1 MRYGAVSYLNS
12 RPLVEGLAPL
22 VLDTPSGLVER
33 YRRGEVDVA
42 LLPVAAAE
50 PLGLERVGRLGI
62 TSAGPVDSVL
72 LFMARPIGQV
82 RSVRLDPESRTSQVL
97 ALLLLR
103 QAFGLDPRIAEP
115 ADAELVIGDKAL
127 VRAQGGEE
135 RIDLALEWRRHTG
148 LPFVFA
154 AWYGAAESEP
164 ALERALERGRERIAH
179 YAATSGL
186 PLPAPL
192 LERYLRERIGY
203 RIGVAEEAGLARFL
217 ETGRRL
223 GLL

>member
-12 RPLVEGLAPL
+12 RPLVEGLSPL
-22 VLDTPSGLVER
+22 VLDTPSGLVAR
-33 YRRGEVDVA
+33 FRSGEVDVA

-50 PLGLERVGRLGI
+50 PLGLRRVGRLGI
-62 TSAGPVDSVL
+62 VSAGPVDSVL
-72 LFMARPIGQV
+72 LFLRRPLSAV
-82 RSVRLDPESRTSQVL
+82 KTVRLDPESRTSQVL

-103 QAFGLDPRIAEP
+103 EAHGLDPRIAEQ

-127 VRAQGGEE
+127 VRAQGNEA
-135 RIDLALEWRRHTG
+135 RLDLALEWRRHTG

-154 AWYGAAESEP
+154 AWYGAAGSEG
-164 ALERALERGRERIAH
+164 ALERAFARGQARIAH

-203 RIGVAEEAGLARFL
+203 RIGTAEEAGLARFL